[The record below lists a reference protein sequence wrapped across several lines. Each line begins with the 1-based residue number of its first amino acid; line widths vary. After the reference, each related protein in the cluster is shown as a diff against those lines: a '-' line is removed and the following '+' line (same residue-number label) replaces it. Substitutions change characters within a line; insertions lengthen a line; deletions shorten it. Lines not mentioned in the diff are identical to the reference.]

1 MLDPRGRLLV
11 AALGFTGLPRPPY
24 DCALRAP
31 APGWTV
37 GPEVAKPL
45 KHPVSPVGAVL
56 LVLAM
61 CAPLVTPS
69 PGIAQN
75 NFEIQVYGSE
85 TVGTQGA
92 FHETLEVTQGWTSW
106 FETGFYVFTSIQPDT
121 TWEWVGDHIRPR
133 VRAPE
138 GWNLPVGLSLS
149 AEIGYQRRAFS
160 TDTWTLELRPIIDKQ
175 WKRWY
180 VSINPVLDRAL
191 QGESTGNGFEFSPA
205 AKVSYEVAPK
215 VALGLEYYGSL
226 GPVTHF
232 NRAHDQQHQLF
243 PVIDLDLGPKWE
255 FNVGVGFGL
264 TPSTDRLIVKMILGY
279 RFEWAG
285 GAQK

>member
-1 MLDPRGRLLV
+1 MQSAR
-11 AALGFTGLPRPPY
+11 
-24 DCALRAP
+24 
-31 APGWTV
+31 
-37 GPEVAKPL
+37 
-45 KHPVSPVGAVL
+45 AVL

-69 PGIAQN
+69 SGIAQN

-85 TVGTQGA
+85 TVAPGSTMVELHSNVAAQGSTKTTNHVLRTQGA
-92 FHETLEVTQGWTSW
+92 FHETLEITQGWTSW
-106 FETGFYVFTSIQPDT
+106 FETGFYVFTSIQPDPS
-121 TWEWVGDHIRPR
+121 WEWVGDHIRPR

-149 AEIGYQRRAFS
+149 AEIGYQRREFS

-180 VSINPVLDRAL
+180 VSINPVLDRAI
-191 QGESTGNGFEFSPA
+191 QGESAGNGFEFSPA
-205 AKVSYEVAPK
+205 AKVSYEVVPK

-232 NRAHDQQHQLF
+232 NPAHDQQHQLF

-255 FNVGVGFGL
+255 FNLGVGFGL
-264 TPSTDRLIVKMILGY
+264 TPTTDRLIVKMILGY